1 MTESPAASPFFRI
14 GPARPVSPVIL
25 SVPHAG
31 RDYRPELLRAARLP
45 QAALETL
52 EDRLVDRLVW
62 RATANGAT
70 AFIARA
76 PRAEIDLNRDER
88 ELDPSQ
94 VAPPL
99 PSGGLVQ
106 SARTR
111 GGIGLVPSRIA
122 GLGPI
127 WRERIPRAELDR
139 RIEAI
144 HRPYHAALDAALG
157 HARARFGGAI
167 LLDCHSMPPRPR
179 GDDARPARDLR
190 RPPRHDDQPPI
201 CSTPRSRRRGP
212 GLPDGVQRALAGGY
226 VVGRHGRPQRGV
238 HALQIELD
246 RALYLDADLRAPGP
260 GFEGAC
266 RLIAAVAHAL
276 EERCSRPTRL
286 PPNNLARHC
295 EERSDGAIGLDCFA
309 ARNDAGQ

>member
-1 MTESPAASPFFRI
+1 MTESAALPPFFRI
-14 GPARPVSPVIL
+14 GPARPVSPVVL

-88 ELDPSQ
+88 EIDPSQ
-94 VAPPL
+94 IAPPL

-111 GGIGLVPSRIA
+111 GGIGLVPSRIT

-127 WRERIPRAELDR
+127 WRERISRGELDR
-139 RIEAI
+139 RLETI
-144 HRPYHAALDAALG
+144 HRPYHEALDAALG
-157 HARARFGGAI
+157 HARARFGAAI

-179 GDDARPARDLR
+179 SEGVHAASVIFGDRHGTTITPDLLDAAVAAAQTLGYRTACNAPY
-190 RPPRHDDQPPI
+190 
-201 CSTPRSRRRGP
+201 
-212 GLPDGVQRALAGGY
+212 AGGY

-246 RALYLDADLRAPGP
+246 RALYLDRDLRAPGP

-276 EERCSRPTRL
+276 EARL
-286 PPNNLARHC
+286 LAAP
-295 EERSDGAIGLDCFA
+295 DAIA
-309 ARNDAGQ
+309 AE

>member
-1 MTESPAASPFFRI
+1 MTESAAAPFFRI

-25 SVPHAG
+25 SIPHAG
-31 RDYRPELLRAARLP
+31 RDYRPTLLRAARLP

-70 AFIARA
+70 AFVARA

-88 ELDPSQ
+88 EIDPSL

-99 PSGGLVQ
+99 PAGGLVQ

-111 GGIGLVPSRIA
+111 GGIGLVPSRIT

-127 WRERIPRAELDR
+127 WRERISRGELDR
-139 RIEAI
+139 RIETI
-144 HRPYHAALDAALG
+144 HRPYHAALEAALAS
-157 HARARFGGAI
+157 ARTRFGAAI

-179 GDDARPARDLR
+179 AEGGGSAATVIFGDRHGTTTTPDLLDAA
-190 RPPRHDDQPPI
+190 
-201 CSTPRSRRRGP
+201 
-212 GLPDGVQRALAGGY
+212 VAAARALGYRTACNAPYAGGY
-226 VVGRHGRPQRGV
+226 VVARHGRPQHGV

-246 RALYLDADLRAPGP
+246 RSLYLDRDLRAPGP

-276 EERCSRPTRL
+276 EEQL
-286 PPNNLARHC
+286 LG
-295 EERSDGAIGLDCFA
+295 GADAIA
-309 ARNDAGQ
+309 AE

>member
-14 GPARPVSPVIL
+14 GPARPVSPVVL

-45 QAALETL
+45 QTALETL

-111 GGIGLVPSRIA
+111 GGIGLVPSRIT

-179 GDDARPARDLR
+179 GDGAAGVIFGDRHGTTITADLLDAAVAAA
-190 RPPRHDDQPPI
+190 Q
-201 CSTPRSRRRGP
+201 
-212 GLPDGVQRALAGGY
+212 GLGYRTACNAPYAGGY

-246 RALYLDADLRAPGP
+246 RALYLDKDLRAPGP

-276 EERCSRPTRL
+276 EERL
-286 PPNNLARHC
+286 L
-295 EERSDGAIGLDCFA
+295 GAQDAIA
-309 ARNDAGQ
+309 AE

>member
-1 MTESPAASPFFRI
+1 MTDSPAASPFFRI
-14 GPARPVSPVIL
+14 GPARPVSPVVL

-88 ELDPSQ
+88 ELDPGQ

-99 PSGGLVQ
+99 PSAGLVQ

-111 GGIGLVPSRIA
+111 GGIGLVPSRIT

-127 WRERIPRAELDR
+127 WRERIPRHELNR
-139 RIEAI
+139 RIERI
-144 HRPYHAALDAALG
+144 HRPYHAALEAALG

-179 GDDARPARDLR
+179 GEGGDAGAASVIFGDRHGTTITPDLL
-190 RPPRHDDQPPI
+190 DAAVAAAQ
-201 CSTPRSRRRGP
+201 
-212 GLPDGVQRALAGGY
+212 ALGYRTACNAPYAGGY

-246 RALYLDADLRAPGP
+246 RALYLDRDLRAPGP

-276 EERCSRPTRL
+276 EERL
-286 PPNNLARHC
+286 L
-295 EERSDGAIGLDCFA
+295 GAQDAIA
-309 ARNDAGQ
+309 AE